1 MKFYESIAEYYEFIF
16 DPEDS
21 AEIID
26 GLFLGPGSRRII
38 DIGCATGKLSAG
50 FAALKHDV
58 TGIDLDAKM
67 IEIARERYS
76 RKGLNLNFACENM
89 LNITNAF
96 ERGYFGA
103 AVCVGNTIVHLDGAS
118 EIEEFFRALNL
129 ILSPGA
135 VFVGQIL
142 NYDRIMSKKIDKL
155 ALIENDKIKFERYY
169 DLDTLKNKG
178 KIIFKTKLTVKGNGA
193 VIENEAPLYPAKKQE
208 IFGALTAAGFTDI
221 NFYSDIEKGPFSIEN
236 SGPLAFG
243 ALKA

>member
-1 MKFYESIAEYYEFIF
+1 MKFYESIAEYYELIF

-38 DIGCATGKLSAG
+38 DIGCATGKLAAG
-50 FAALKHDV
+50 LAALKHEV
-58 TGIDLDAKM
+58 TGIDLDEKM
-67 IEIARERYS
+67 IGLALENYS
-76 RKGLNLNFACENM
+76 RKGLSLNFASENM
-89 LNITNAF
+89 LNISNAF
-96 ERGYFGA
+96 ERDYFGA
-103 AVCVGNTIVHLDGAS
+103 AVCVGNTIVHLDGAA

-169 DLDTLKNKG
+169 DLDIAKNKG
-178 KIIFKTKLTVKGNGA
+178 KILFKTKLTVKENGV
-193 VIENEAPLYPAKKQE
+193 VIGNEAQLYPAKKQE
-208 IFGALTAAGFTDI
+208 ILGALTAAGFTDI
-221 NFYSDIEKGPFSIEN
+221 NFYSDIEKGSFSIEN
-236 SGPLAFG
+236 SGPLAFS
-243 ALKA
+243 AVRA

>member
-1 MKFYESIAEYYEFIF
+1 MKFYESIAAYYDFIF

-38 DIGCATGKLSAG
+38 DLGCATGKLSAG
-50 FAALKHDV
+50 LAALKHEV

-67 IEIARERYS
+67 IGIAKENYL
-76 RKGLNLNFACENM
+76 RKGLSVNFACENM
-89 LNITNAF
+89 LNVASAF

-103 AVCVGNTIVHLDGAS
+103 AVCVGNTIVHLDGAP

-169 DLDTLKNKG
+169 DLDTVKNRG
-178 KIIFKTKLTVKGNGA
+178 KIIFKTKLTVKENGA

-208 IFGALTAAGFTDI
+208 IFDALAAGGFTEI
-221 NFYSDIEKGPFSIEN
+221 NFYSDIEKSPFSIEN

-243 ALKA
+243 AVRA